1 MSQLIKLI
9 DTATAVGVNA
19 GAATTINGARCVML
33 TNKGST
39 GIATVAI
46 AATIGAATS
55 QYFCVPPQSTIF
67 FQKKA
72 TDFVWA
78 HTALAGT
85 TVEANN
91 VGFTN

>member
-1 MSQLIKLI
+1 MSQLIKIL
-9 DTATAVGVNA
+9 DSATAVSPTA
-19 GAATTINGARCVML
+19 GAATTINGSRCVRIS
-33 TNKGST
+33 NKST
-39 GIATVAI
+39 GIAT
-46 AATIGAATS
+46 IGISTAVGAGST
-55 QYFCVPPQSTIF
+55 QYFAMQGNTTVF

-72 TDFVWA
+72 TDVVWA